1 MDDPRPVILFDG
13 DCNFCN
19 TTVRR
24 ILLPA
29 SSKRRKT
36 WVLMTSDRETEMRRS
51 ARCGYGMPA
60 YPACLSRRTGGAKGN
75 RTPDL
80 YNAIVALYQL
90 SYGPGIGNTAAG
102 MRRPHC
108 EARGGAV
115 FWMPRWIPA
124 TTRHI

>member
-36 WVLMTSDRETEMRRS
+36 WVLMTSDRETDARRLRRILLPASSTVTSAGNRS
-51 ARCGYGMPA
+51 ARSRIRYARLPRLFVPA
-60 YPACLSRRTGGAKGN
+60 DWWSQGESNP
-75 RTPDL
+75 
-80 YNAIVALYQL
+80 
-90 SYGPGIGNTAAG
+90 
-102 MRRPHC
+102 
-108 EARGGAV
+108 
-115 FWMPRWIPA
+115 
-124 TTRHI
+124 